1 MHVEE
6 STLFELAETVWT
18 SVLGLN
24 LARAEAP
31 PANGSTRHMIGCVVI
46 TGAWEGA
53 VTIECPESMAKKAA
67 GIMFGTEPEA
77 ASDDEVRDA
86 LGELANMIG
95 GNVKALLPSPSQLSL
110 PTVAEGKEFKLT
122 VPGTHEVRHVDCDC
136 DGESCRI
143 GLAAKQGM
151 PD

>member
-53 VTIECPESMAKKAA
+53 VTA